1 MIKKLYLV
9 QYEKKDEDS
18 LPALIVAD
26 PDITLQNG
34 NKKVLNIIVGDY
46 ADELIKELTKEAA
59 DNGNE

>member
-18 LPALIVAD
+18 LPFLIVAD
-26 PDITLQNG
+26 PDITLPNG
-34 NKKVLNIIVGDY
+34 NKKILNIIIGDY

-59 DNGNE
+59 DNDSE

>member
-9 QYEKKDEDS
+9 QYEKKEDE

-26 PDITLQNG
+26 PDITLPNG
-34 NKKVLNIIVGDY
+34 NKKILNIIIGDY

-59 DNGNE
+59 DNDNE

>member
-9 QYEKKDEDS
+9 QYEKNEDG

-26 PDITLQNG
+26 PDITLPNG
-34 NKKVLNIIVGDY
+34 NKNILNIIIGDY

-59 DNGNE
+59 DNDNE

>member
-9 QYEKKDEDS
+9 QYENNEDG

-26 PDITLQNG
+26 PDITLPNG
-34 NKKVLNIIVGDY
+34 NKKILNIIIGDY

-59 DNGNE
+59 DNDNE